1 MMIMK
6 EELYNIFIIEVMVVM
21 LVLVVMVLDWWQ
33 DKIPR

>member
-1 MMIMK
+1 MK